1 VFHVPIKVVFVTL
14 CHLLQ
19 LGTILS
25 IWRQVYSFGL
35 GRSFFEAILNQ
46 FEESEQKL
54 QEKAIPLFGKIQM
67 VALGSEDYQENDDF
81 QVIKKKLV
89 YEEI

>member
-54 QEKAIPLFGKIQM
+54 QEKAIPYYGKIQM
-67 VALGSEDYQENDDF
+67 VALGSEDYRKTTTF
-81 QVIKKKLV
+81 KLSKKN
-89 YEEI
+89 